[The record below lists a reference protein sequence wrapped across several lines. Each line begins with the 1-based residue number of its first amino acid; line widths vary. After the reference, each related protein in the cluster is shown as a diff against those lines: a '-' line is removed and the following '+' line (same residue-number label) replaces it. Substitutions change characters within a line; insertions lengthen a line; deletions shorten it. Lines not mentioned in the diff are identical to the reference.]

1 MQTGP
6 TILPASTLDV
16 KLLQAILALFALKG
30 TVKGAAIGAVLV
42 LILALYSLVASALVE
57 VTSSIA
63 DLWIHSDSI
72 VKLLML
78 ILAVYAI
85 RKALPYILLLYK
97 RGIL

>member
-1 MQTGP
+1 MKGLYQHATWPNHP
-6 TILPASTLDV
+6 TSQHARW

-63 DLWIHSDSI
+63 DLWIHSDSNSQ
-72 VKLLML
+72 
-78 ILAVYAI
+78 ASHAYSC
-85 RKALPYILLLYK
+85 
-97 RGIL
+97 GICHP